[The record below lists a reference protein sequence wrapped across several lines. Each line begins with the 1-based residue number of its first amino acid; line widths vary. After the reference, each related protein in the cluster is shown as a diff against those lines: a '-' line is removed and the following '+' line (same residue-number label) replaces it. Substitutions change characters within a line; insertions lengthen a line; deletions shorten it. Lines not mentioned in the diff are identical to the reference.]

1 MPRTYEVAAVQTH
14 PRFGDVEGNLERAER
29 LVEGLTADL
38 IVFPELFSTG
48 YAFRDRDELASLAE
62 PWPDGRAAA
71 FLARVSGR
79 TKGVVIGGFAE
90 RAGDRLFNAAG
101 VAVAGEPRLVY
112 RKVHLFGFEAE
123 NFDAGPGPFPVLEHD
138 GLRVGVM
145 ICFDWIYPEVARV
158 LALDG
163 ADVIAH
169 PSNLVLPWCQRAMHT
184 RALENGVYAVTT
196 NRIGEE
202 ARPPRP
208 TLGFT
213 GGSLI
218 VDALGE
224 TLASA
229 PPDEEAILL
238 AEVDVARA
246 RDKTLPS
253 GNDRL
258 AERRPATYQRLTQTP
273 R

>member
-1 MPRTYEVAAVQTH
+1 MTTPRTYRLAAVQTH
-14 PRFGDVEGNLERAER
+14 PRFGETVANLDRAEQV
-29 LVEGLTADL
+29 VEGLDADL
-38 IVFPELFSTG
+38 IVLPELFSTG
-48 YAFRDRDELASLAE
+48 YAFRDRAELETLAE
-62 PWPDGRAAA
+62 PWPGGPTAA
-71 FLARVSGR
+71 FLLRVSAR
-79 TKGVVIGGFAE
+79 TGGVVIGGFAE
-90 RAGDRLFNAAG
+90 RAADGLFNTAG
-101 VAVAGEPRLVY
+101 IAVAGKPWGVY

-123 NFDAGPGPFPVLEHD
+123 NFDAGTNAFPVVEHA

-145 ICFDWIYPEVARV
+145 ICFDWIYPEVARI
-158 LALDG
+158 LALEG

-169 PSNLVLPWCQRAMHT
+169 PSNLVLPWCQRAMPT

-218 VDALGE
+218 VGPLGE

-229 PPDEEAILL
+229 PADEEAILL
-238 AEVDVARA
+238 ATLDVCAA

-258 AERRPATYQRLTQTP
+258 SERKPDAYGRLTQT
-273 R
+273 